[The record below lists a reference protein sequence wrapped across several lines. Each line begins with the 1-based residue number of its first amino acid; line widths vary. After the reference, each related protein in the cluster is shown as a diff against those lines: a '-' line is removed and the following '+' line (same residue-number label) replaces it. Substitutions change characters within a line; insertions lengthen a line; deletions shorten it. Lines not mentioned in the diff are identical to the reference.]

1 MSETTITKPNLSTRV
16 LSLLRS
22 LCRPIIM
29 LPFIGLTVVI
39 LLTAL
44 YGNVHAIRLPS
55 ADGKHKY
62 KVAVSHF
69 PLTDTARKDPY
80 KPDEVRRLMVSLY
93 MPVPKESCSNECQN
107 SYMPPQTAAIAN
119 EQFIE
124 GGKRDAGIFEEM
136 AYGVCCGSS
145 TDIDAS
151 KVPVIVL
158 EPHVDTSRL
167 LYSTM
172 ARFISANGVAVV
184 VIDHPGDASIVQFS
198 SSRTRDLQTVYN
210 SGTVPLSN
218 FSPITTWN
226 TTVQTAVDTRMAD
239 IAFTL
244 SQINNVALLQQ
255 HFTTQRFTSGLK
267 TATYGII
274 GHGLGGTVA
283 TSLGLTSSAVK
294 FSINLSGTP
303 PLLSSD
309 VRNVPLF
316 FFGRADFRREHD
328 IHWPT
333 TWSHLTGPAT
343 EFDLDDSA
351 IFDASDLPMIV
362 ELARTEGGKK
372 GTKARG
378 LSGNAPAEGARAVTC
393 FLENIVKEHF
403 KLNGQGMDLGGCVRR
418 FEGVKPYPG
427 YKKEE

>member
-1 MSETTITKPNLSTRV
+1 
-16 LSLLRS
+16 
-22 LCRPIIM
+22 M
-29 LPFIGLTVVI
+29 LPFIGLTVVV

-44 YGNVHAIRLPS
+44 YGNVHAVRLPS

-80 KPDEVRRLMVSLY
+80 KPDEDRRLMVSLY

-151 KVPVIVL
+151 KFPVIVL

-198 SSRTRDLQTVYN
+198 SSRTRDL
-210 SGTVPLSN
+210 
-218 FSPITTWN
+218 
-226 TTVQTAVDTRMAD
+226 
-239 IAFTL
+239 
-244 SQINNVALLQQ
+244 
-255 HFTTQRFTSGLK
+255 
-267 TATYGII
+267 
-274 GHGLGGTVA
+274 
-283 TSLGLTSSAVK
+283 
-294 FSINLSGTP
+294 
-303 PLLSSD
+303 
-309 VRNVPLF
+309 
-316 FFGRADFRREHD
+316 
-328 IHWPT
+328 
-333 TWSHLTGPAT
+333 
-343 EFDLDDSA
+343 
-351 IFDASDLPMIV
+351 
-362 ELARTEGGKK
+362 
-372 GTKARG
+372 
-378 LSGNAPAEGARAVTC
+378 
-393 FLENIVKEHF
+393 
-403 KLNGQGMDLGGCVRR
+403 
-418 FEGVKPYPG
+418 
-427 YKKEE
+427 